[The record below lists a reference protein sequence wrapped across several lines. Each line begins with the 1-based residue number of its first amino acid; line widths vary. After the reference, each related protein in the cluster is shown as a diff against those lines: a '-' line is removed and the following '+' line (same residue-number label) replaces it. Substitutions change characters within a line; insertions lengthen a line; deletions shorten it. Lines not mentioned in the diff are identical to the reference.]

1 MSAINAQTFPKSDM
15 IPGVNIVGD
24 KAIEVSA
31 NEAGWGGG
39 VWRTLCTPLAG
50 LTVHQVIANNQLGN
64 S

>member
-15 IPGVNIVGD
+15 IPGVNIIGD

-39 VWRTLCTPLAG
+39 GGGGG
-50 LTVHQVIANNQLGN
+50 LKDSLHPTSGANSPSGN
-64 S
+64 N

>member
-15 IPGVNIVGD
+15 IPGVNIIGD

-39 VWRTLCTPLAG
+39 LKDSLHPTSG
-50 LTVHQVIANNQLGN
+50 ANSPSGN
-64 S
+64 N

>member
-15 IPGVNIVGD
+15 IPGVNIIGD

-39 VWRTLCTPLAG
+39 GGLKL
-50 LTVHQVIANNQLGN
+50 LTVN
-64 S
+64 

>member
-15 IPGVNIVGD
+15 IPGVNIIGD

-39 VWRTLCTPLAG
+39 G
-50 LTVHQVIANNQLGN
+50 LKDSLHPTSGANSPSGN
-64 S
+64 N